1 MPTRTLLCFALAVL
15 ALLPACTSD
24 SADTPAETYEVRGLY
39 EGTRFE
45 GAAVSVVH
53 ETIPGVMDAMRMSLV
68 LDDPAE
74 VDELAV
80 GTKVRFTVTVGDRLV
95 ASDFEALPDTTTLD
109 LPDELQPA
117 AANAD
122 TTDADTTGA

>member
-1 MPTRTLLCFALAVL
+1 MPPRLLSGLVVIVL
-15 ALLPACTSD
+15 ACFPACTSD
-24 SADTPAETYEVRGLY
+24 SAGLPAEDAETYEVRGLY

-53 ETIPGVMDAMRMSLV
+53 ETIPGVMDAMRMRLV
-68 LDDPAE
+68 LADPAE
-74 VDELAV
+74 VEGLAV

-109 LPDELQPA
+109 LPDELQPTA
-117 AANAD
+117 ADAN
-122 TTDADTTGA
+122 TTGV

>member
-1 MPTRTLLCFALAVL
+1 MPRL
-15 ALLPACTSD
+15 ALLFVALALVACGSDTSTDNPAL
-24 SADTPAETYEVRGLY
+24 SADSYTVRGLY

-53 ETIPGVMDAMRMSLV
+53 EAIPGVMDAMRMSLV

-74 VDELAV
+74 VDGLAI
-80 GTKVRFTVTVGDRLV
+80 GTKVGFTVTVGDRLV

-109 LPDELQPA
+109 LPDGLQPA
-117 AANAD
+117 VANAD
-122 TTDADTTGA
+122 TTGV